1 MAGPVAANEPVRAI
15 TQIVVTANP
24 RASEAGLRILRAGG
38 NAVDAAIAIQLVLSM
53 VEPQSSGIGGG
64 AFMLFFGAPASS
76 GAPVQITAYQGRE
89 KAPALATPDMFLDQN
104 GRILDYQDS
113 AIGGLSVGVPGVL
126 RMLELAHRDHGRLSW
141 RALFEPAI
149 ELAEKGFE
157 ISSRLNSV
165 LEQYQQRTRAE
176 YFTNHYYDGDGE
188 PREVGHLLVN
198 HDYAQTLRK
207 LAMDG
212 AEVMYSGSLA
222 RAIVAAVRDNPIR
235 SGRLVLADMEGYVP
249 QKLAPLCTP
258 YREWQICG
266 PQLPSSGGVTVQQIL
281 GILQK
286 FDVAAM
292 RNNVVTAIHVVSE
305 ASRLAYADRN
315 LYLADDSFV

>member
-1 MAGPVAANEPVRAI
+1 
-15 TQIVVTANP
+15 
-24 RASEAGLRILRAGG
+24 
-38 NAVDAAIAIQLVLSM
+38 
-53 VEPQSSGIGGG
+53 
-64 AFMLFFGAPASS
+64 
-76 GAPVQITAYQGRE
+76 
-89 KAPALATPDMFLDQN
+89 
-104 GRILDYQDS
+104 
-113 AIGGLSVGVPGVL
+113 
-126 RMLELAHRDHGRLSW
+126 MLELAHRDHGRLSW

-281 GILQK
+281 GILQT

-315 LYLADDSFV
+315 LYLADDSFVGKDYISIPTFPTRIGVDRRVHELTAAENLPRFTRE